1 MTQWDSA
8 IAACPH
14 RIPPATDDDNDEPG
28 QSSTSYRCSL
38 VERHIDGLRTIDR
51 CISQVTQDICK
62 SCVSCGPPHS
72 HRLNPWWLRW
82 STELSR
88 IWKPV
93 SSRVYLPVSAFCG
106 DRYSTFVDKRISRG
120 ELASADSEDGT
131 SQDCTDS
138 NLHLASTARAVT
150 TKRRIG
156 RFPFFSFS
164 GIRLGLIGRNSPYG
178 LGHQHRDLVDRLKVR
193 AWLAPYAPEDSAQP
207 CPRQCEIVP
216 RAASPEFF
224 SAFLNR
230 IDVLMFVER
239 PPFESLISMA
249 RERGIRV
256 VCVPNWEWITPSTT
270 WLFEVDLMLCPCR
283 KTFELLSEW
292 KRRFGFRWQ
301 LECIPWP
308 IPIERFP
315 FRQRTRCERFV
326 FVGGKGG
333 CLAAMRMAATT

>member
-1 MTQWDSA
+1 MWTTAFTSIELRGGFAGLPSCLGFGSREQQSV
-8 IAACPH
+8 
-14 RIPPATDDDNDEPG
+14 PASERVLRG
-28 QSSTSYRCSL
+28 QIL
-38 VERHIDGLRTIDR
+38 D
-51 CISQVTQDICK
+51 
-62 SCVSCGPPHS
+62 
-72 HRLNPWWLRW
+72 
-82 STELSR
+82 
-88 IWKPV
+88 
-93 SSRVYLPVSAFCG
+93 FC
-106 DRYSTFVDKRISRG
+106 RQRISRG

-193 AWLAPYAPEDSAQP
+193 AWLAPFAPEDSAQP

-239 PPFESLISMA
+239 PPFESLVSMA
-249 RERGIRV
+249 RERGYSSCLR
-256 VCVPNWEWITPSTT
+256 TK
-270 WLFEVDLMLCPCR
+270 LGVDYAVDDVALRGRPHAVSM
-283 KTFELLSEW
+283 S
-292 KRRFGFRWQ
+292 Q
-301 LECIPWP
+301 D
-308 IPIERFP
+308 
-315 FRQRTRCERFV
+315 V
-326 FVGGKGG
+326 
-333 CLAAMRMAATT
+333 